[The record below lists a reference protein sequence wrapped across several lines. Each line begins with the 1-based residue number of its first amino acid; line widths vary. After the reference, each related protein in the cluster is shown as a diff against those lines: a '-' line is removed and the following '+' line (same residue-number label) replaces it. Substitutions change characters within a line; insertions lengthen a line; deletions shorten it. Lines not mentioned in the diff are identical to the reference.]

1 MMVVARTLSTIM
13 RVIFGIGRPR
23 SLEEDTT
30 EGAPRC
36 RWRFVAAHRIPQHAR
51 PAIMTSAIA
60 TRA

>member
-1 MMVVARTLSTIM
+1 MMVAARALSTIM

-36 RWRFVAAHRIPQHAR
+36 RWRFVDAHRIPRHAR
-51 PAIMTSAIA
+51 PAITASAIA
-60 TRA
+60 TKA